1 MIVETFH
8 YHLENEIE
16 SGSENIINHFTWLSC
31 SMTFLDTHYVVLN
44 NFDTTIR
51 PLVRHWKV
59 LAGENHL
66 KSHLPPYHTH
76 THTPSKHR
84 LRLHFTPSFL
94 HLWSGWTLLFSL
106 YLFPAFILLS
116 TTSVWIQNYRGI
128 TNAVV
133 YNVGYEIL
141 DVFTW
146 EHIWLQK

>member
-31 SMTFLDTHYVVLN
+31 TMTFLDTHYVVLN

-76 THTPSKHR
+76 THTHPPNTAFVYISLRRSCTSDQDELSYFLSLPPPRIYITLDHFR
-84 LRLHFTPSFL
+84 LDSELPR
-94 HLWSGWTLLFSL
+94 
-106 YLFPAFILLS
+106 Y
-116 TTSVWIQNYRGI
+116 Y
-128 TNAVV
+128 
-133 YNVGYEIL
+133 
-141 DVFTW
+141 
-146 EHIWLQK
+146 

>member
-44 NFDTTIR
+44 NFDTTVR

-76 THTPSKHR
+76 TLQTP
-84 LRLHFTPSFL
+84 PSFTFHSVVPAPL
-94 HLWSGWTLLFSL
+94 IRMNSLIFSL
-106 YLFPAFILLS
+106 YLLPAFILLS

-133 YNVGYEIL
+133 A
-141 DVFTW
+141 
-146 EHIWLQK
+146 